1 MIKVTTFLRAFCDF
15 DILAL
20 HCFQTTNRLLRNCIN
35 KLHNFDEKLVS
46 LTMVAMESGTK
57 AFSVIIT
64 TAAKKKKMLHQKH
77 KSYRYKLPLEIELIG
92 KYHAK

>member
-1 MIKVTTFLRAFCDF
+1 
-15 DILAL
+15 
-20 HCFQTTNRLLRNCIN
+20 
-35 KLHNFDEKLVS
+35 
-46 LTMVAMESGTK
+46 MVAMESGTK
-57 AFSVIIT
+57 AFSVII